1 VTITTEREFDGP
13 YKELLSEL
21 ASLIDW
27 LQKEHDKSY
36 VKAGDDKIY
45 AFGGDGFV
53 VVLDERVWDG
63 LIELITPKGG
73 VSIKPGDDGKISVT
87 SAAEGEVAPL
97 PGDRFGLGTRLDRA
111 QAPAPGVCE
120 QLLAADVGALE
131 ARAPHQPAQPHP
143 KGQ

>member
-1 VTITTEREFDGP
+1 MTITTEREFDGP

-21 ASLIDW
+21 AGLIDW

-36 VKAGDDKIY
+36 VKAGDDKVY

-63 LIELITPKGG
+63 LIELITPRGG

-87 SAAEGEVAPL
+87 SAAEGEVAVKQIIRE
-97 PGDRFGLGTRLDRA
+97 GID
-111 QAPAPGVCE
+111 GVRKVYE
-120 QLLAADVGALE
+120 NRYWSTPTTAV
-131 ARAPHQPAQPHP
+131 HNV
-143 KGQ
+143 

>member
-1 VTITTEREFDGP
+1 MTITTEREFDGP

-36 VKAGDDKIY
+36 VKAGDDKVY

-63 LIELITPKGG
+63 LIELITPRGG

-87 SAAEGEVAPL
+87 SAAEGEVAVKQIIRE
-97 PGDRFGLGTRLDRA
+97 GID
-111 QAPAPGVCE
+111 GVRKVYE
-120 QLLAADVGALE
+120 NRYWSTPTTAV
-131 ARAPHQPAQPHP
+131 HNV
-143 KGQ
+143 

>member
-1 VTITTEREFDGP
+1 MTITTEREFDGP

-36 VKAGDDKIY
+36 VKAGDDKVY

-87 SAAEGEVAPL
+87 SAAEGEVAVKQIIRE
-97 PGDRFGLGTRLDRA
+97 GID
-111 QAPAPGVCE
+111 GVRKVYE
-120 QLLAADVGALE
+120 NRYWSTPTTAV
-131 ARAPHQPAQPHP
+131 HNV
-143 KGQ
+143 